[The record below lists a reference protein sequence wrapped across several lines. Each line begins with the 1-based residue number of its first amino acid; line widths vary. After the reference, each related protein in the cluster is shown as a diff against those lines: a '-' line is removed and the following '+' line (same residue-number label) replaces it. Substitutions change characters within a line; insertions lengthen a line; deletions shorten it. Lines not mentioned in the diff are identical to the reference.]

1 MWKPVALLFLIII
14 VGTVGYVFI
23 EDMTVLDSLYMTT
36 ITIFTVGFRE
46 VQPLS
51 QMGQFFTILIIC
63 GGVGTAIFAFTKIG
77 EIVYEGGINKF
88 WRRRRME
95 NRLKKIK
102 DHYIICGCGR
112 MGHIVCERLEEENI
126 PYVVID
132 SDEEVIQTLKETCDC
147 IALVGDASNEEVLL
161 EAGVKRAKAIAAL
174 LPSDAD
180 NLYLVLTVRL
190 LHPSI
195 FILSKVLEEEA
206 EKKILQIGANKVVSP
221 YKLSGLKLAQGLI
234 RPTLVDFFDLII
246 RRQELSLSMEEFVV
260 KKSSKIANQNLIE
273 SDVRKQANVIVV
285 ASKRPGEDIV
295 FNPAPKTEIRIG
307 DTLLVLGDENGISEF
322 ENLYIRETS

>member
-1 MWKPVALLFLIII
+1 
-14 VGTVGYVFI
+14 
-23 EDMTVLDSLYMTT
+23 
-36 ITIFTVGFRE
+36 
-46 VQPLS
+46 
-51 QMGQFFTILIIC
+51 LIIC
-63 GGVGTAIFAFTKIG
+63 GGVGTAIFAFTKVG
-77 EIVYEGGINKF
+77 EIIYEGGINRF

-112 MGHIVCERLEEENI
+112 MGHIVCERLEEEKI

-132 SDEEVIQTLKETCDC
+132 NSEETIQALQQTCDC
-147 IALVGDASNEEVLL
+147 VSIIGDASNEDVLN
-161 EAGVKRAKAIAAL
+161 EAGVKRAKAVAAL

-190 LHPSI
+190 LNPSI
-195 FILSKVLEEEA
+195 FILSKALEDEA

-260 KKSSKIANQNLIE
+260 RKNSNIVNQTLIE
-273 SDVRKQANVIVV
+273 SDVRKNANVIVV

-295 FNPAPKTEIRIG
+295 FNPSPETQIETG
-307 DTLLVLGDENGISEF
+307 DTLLVLGDEEGITEF
-322 ENLYIRETS
+322 ENLYIREQA

>member
-1 MWKPVALLFLIII
+1 MWKPAILLFTIII
-14 VGTVGYVFI
+14 IGTMGYVFI

-46 VQPLS
+46 VKPLS
-51 QMGQFFTILIIC
+51 PLGQFFTIMIIC
-63 GGVGTAIFAFTKIG
+63 GGVGTAIFAFTKVG
-77 EIVYEGGINKF
+77 EIIYEGGINRF

-112 MGHIVCERLEEENI
+112 MGHTVCERLEEEKI
-126 PYVVID
+126 PYVIID
-132 SDEEVIQTLKETCDC
+132 NNEETIQKLTETCDC
-147 IALVGDASNEEVLL
+147 IAIIGDASNEEVLL
-161 EAGVKRAKAIAAL
+161 EAGVKRAKAVAAL

-195 FILSKVLEEEA
+195 FILSKVLEDEA

-234 RPTLVDFFDLII
+234 RPTLVDFLDLII

-260 KKSSKIANQNLIE
+260 KKNSKIVNQTLIE

-285 ASKRPGEDIV
+285 AAKKPGKDIV
-295 FNPAPKTEIRIG
+295 FNPSTDIQIGTG
-307 DTLLVLGDENGISEF
+307 DTLLVLGDESGISKF
-322 ENLYIRETS
+322 EKRYIREPS